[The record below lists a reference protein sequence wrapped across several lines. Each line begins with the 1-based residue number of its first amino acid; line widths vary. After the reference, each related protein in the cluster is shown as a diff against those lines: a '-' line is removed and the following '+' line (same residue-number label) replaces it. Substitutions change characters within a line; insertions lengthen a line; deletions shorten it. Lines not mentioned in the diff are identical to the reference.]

1 MKRKRHF
8 SKTSFVTSMQCD
20 PATYD
25 PKQAD
30 IEPLGDCLRALG
42 EGQTL
47 GDFSLT
53 VVTRQDFARDRPRVH
68 QRRWESLRR
77 ELQPAQCVFRH
88 DPKQLQ
94 AQAAQAISAQ
104 LKLCRSLVPVHDSPW
119 RDQE

>member
-1 MKRKRHF
+1 MIRSRR
-8 SKTSFVTSMQCD
+8 TLQ
-20 PATYD
+20 
-25 PKQAD
+25 
-30 IEPLGDCLRALG
+30 PLGDCLRALG

-119 RDQE
+119 RDQERTPKRRMSYSVVDLLFAH